1 MIQSSLAN
9 LLHGFTLKLPRNISN
24 EELNKKEVFKLA
36 NQGKSP
42 LEFFISST
50 RTFTTSLQFVIMDA
64 EVIKLYGLL
73 LFAYIYV
80 LYLFIKRPSACL
92 E

>member
-1 MIQSSLAN
+1 M
-9 LLHGFTLKLPRNISN
+9 
-24 EELNKKEVFKLA
+24 KEDFKLA
-36 NQGKSP
+36 NQEKSP

-73 LFAYIYV
+73 LFAYI
-80 LYLFIKRPSACL
+80 
-92 E
+92 